1 MADFNL
7 LVLPITDVDGKLL
20 GAVTVDDALEAAIPG
35 NWRQREPGR

>member
-1 MADFNL
+1 
-7 LVLPITDVDGKLL
+7 VKPEECCGYKLL